1 MTSPTPSFSAEPS
14 DRVCAVVTIF
24 FPDAGFPERLER
36 IAAQLS
42 RVIVVDNCTTGEI
55 VVNLERALGVKENIT
70 CIRNHENLGV
80 ATSLNQGIRQVL
92 AEERDC
98 DWIVTFDQDSLQ
110 AGDMVERMLT
120 IWKSHPY
127 PEKLMVAGPRLVFFG
142 STPRPHSALDG
153 PWREALHVI
162 TSSGRLFS
170 QRAFEVAGYKK

>member
-1 MTSPTPSFSAEPS
+1 MTSPTPSFPAEPS
-14 DRVCAVVTIF
+14 DRVCAVVTTF

-55 VVNLERALGVKENIT
+55 VVNLERALGVKENIL

-80 ATSLNQGIRQVL
+80 ATARNQGICQVL

-98 DWIVTFDQDSLQ
+98 DWIVTFDQNSLQ

-120 IWKSHPY
+120 IWKSQPY
-127 PEKLMVAGPRLVFFG
+127 PEKLMVAGPRTVFFG

-153 PWREALHVI
+153 PWREALYVI

-170 QRAFEVAGYKK
+170 QRAFEVAGYK